1 MISMKMTATQWLTS
15 ARRDSV
21 KLADGPA
28 KFRQEQSVFG
38 QESAFHARARHGAG
52 FEAVLVYGA
61 GVAPSAPAIAG
72 APSIVP
78 NPQNTKGGLCG
89 PQPWRDAPVIT

>member
-1 MISMKMTATQWLTS
+1 MISIKMSATQWLAS

-21 KLADGPA
+21 RLADGPA

-38 QESAFHARARHGAG
+38 QEPAFYAHAG

-61 GVAPSAPAIAG
+61 GVAPSVPAVAG

-78 NPQNTKGGLCG
+78 TQQNTKGGLCG

>member
-1 MISMKMTATQWLTS
+1 MISIKMSATQWLAS

-21 KLADGPA
+21 RLVDGPA
-28 KFRQEQSVFG
+28 RFRPEQSVFG
-38 QESAFHARARHGAG
+38 QEPAFYAHAGL
-52 FEAVLVYGA
+52 EAVLVYGA

-78 NPQNTKGGLCG
+78 TQQNTKGGLCG